1 VYALL
6 RRVKRGGTE
15 TWSGVG
21 GDYSGISAPVRFASI
36 CIDVSPERPYEPDRA
51 IVPTSHL
58 AFRHACPSVH
68 LSPFGHSPQ
77 TDPIV
82 LPASPTSAWEHLRNG
97 RVRILWLVLGALLLV
112 SAVPIGLYH
121 RQVLQLSQDK
131 LVDTENVQQTDL
143 TRSLAQEIQFFESNL
158 TQQLVS
164 ERQILALTGLI
175 DNVEDPIEQ
184 AKVTRLLENFLDS
197 NRNTFIYL
205 TAVGKSG
212 KGTSA
217 SQGNFRAEQDPF
229 VAKALQSA
237 FVTCLQSRQGQM
249 AKFRSD
255 PLALAPDDR
264 PAFVIAVPLKDIND
278 NFTGMLAAVVSLDP
292 ILHRLQDASVRGR
305 TVFVVDHYGHI
316 VAHPDTKHFV
326 PGADAS
332 ANSKL
337 VAQVMAL
344 PQELR
349 NTETIRFTEPGKKRP
364 VEMIGTYSTFP
375 EVNWAVIAERSLDHA
390 RADAGVPELNRQAL
404 AFVTVVILFA
414 ILFGY
419 FFAVGISKPIRGLAA
434 STRAI
439 SRGEFHQR
447 TQVRGAA
454 EISELAENFNKMA
467 GDIEEYIERLKEA
480 AEENRELFLGSIRML
495 AAAIDEKD
503 PYTRGHSGRV
513 AKYSTLI
520 GQELGLPTDELDKLK
535 ISALLHD
542 VGKIGVED
550 RVLKKPGALTPEE
563 FELMKQHTVKGANI
577 MRPVSQLKEM
587 LPGIELHH
595 EHMDGRGYPYGL
607 QGPQIPLMA
616 RIIGVADT
624 LDAMTTNRPY
634 QNAMDLDFAL
644 TRIKSLAGAK
654 FDIVIVNA
662 LESTV
667 NSGKLRLSA
676 VEVHV

>member
-1 VYALL
+1 MSLDFKS
-6 RRVKRGGTE
+6 RWE
-15 TWSGVG
+15 Q
-21 GDYSGISAPVRFASI
+21 VRA
-36 CIDVSPERPYEPDRA
+36 
-51 IVPTSHL
+51 
-58 AFRHACPSVH
+58 
-68 LSPFGHSPQ
+68 
-77 TDPIV
+77 
-82 LPASPTSAWEHLRNG
+82 G

-112 SAVPIGLYH
+112 SALPIGLYH

-131 LVDTENVQQTDL
+131 LVDTERVQQTDL
-143 TRSLAQEIQFFESNL
+143 TRSLAQEIQLFESNL
-158 TQQLVS
+158 TQQLLS

-175 DNVEDPIEQ
+175 DNVEDSAAEP
-184 AKVTRLLENFLDS
+184 KVTRLLENFVDS
-197 NRNTFIYL
+197 NRDTFIYL

-229 VAKALQSA
+229 VARALQRA
-237 FVTCLQSRQGQM
+237 FVTCLQSQQSQVS
-249 AKFRSD
+249 KWRSD
-255 PLALAPDDR
+255 PLALAPENR
-264 PAFVIAVPLKDIND
+264 PAFVVAVPLKDVSD
-278 NFTGMLAAVVSLDP
+278 NFTGMLAAVVSLDT
-292 ILHRLQDASVRGR
+292 IVHRLKEASVRGR
-305 TVFVVDHYGHI
+305 TVFLVDHNGHI
-316 VAHPDTKHFV
+316 VAHPDTKNFV
-326 PGADAS
+326 PGADATG
-332 ANSKL
+332 NSL
-337 VAQVMAL
+337 VAQVKAL

-349 NTETIRFTEPGKKRP
+349 NTETVRFTETDKRHSI
-364 VEMIGTYSTFP
+364 EMIGTYSTFP
-375 EVNWAVIAERSLDHA
+375 EVNWAVIAERSLDQA
-390 RADAGVPELNRQAL
+390 QSDTGVTELNRQAL
-404 AFVTVVILFA
+404 AFVSVVILAA
-414 ILFGY
+414 ILVGY
-419 FFAVGISKPIRGLAA
+419 FFAVGISGPIRGLAA

-447 TQVRGAA
+447 SPVRGAS

-480 AEENRELFLGSIRML
+480 AEENRELFIGSIRML

-520 GQELGLPTDELDKLK
+520 GQELGLSTEELDKLR
-535 ISALLHD
+535 IAALLHD

-550 RVLKKPGALTPEE
+550 RVLKKPGSLTPEE
-563 FELMKQHTVKGANI
+563 FGLMKQHTVKGANI

-607 QGPQIPLMA
+607 QGQQIPLMA

-634 QNAMDLDFAL
+634 QTAMELDYAMNRIRAL
-644 TRIKSLAGAK
+644 TGSK
-654 FDIVIVNA
+654 FDDVVVTA
-662 LESTV
+662 LESAV
-667 NSGKLRLSA
+667 NAGKLRLSA